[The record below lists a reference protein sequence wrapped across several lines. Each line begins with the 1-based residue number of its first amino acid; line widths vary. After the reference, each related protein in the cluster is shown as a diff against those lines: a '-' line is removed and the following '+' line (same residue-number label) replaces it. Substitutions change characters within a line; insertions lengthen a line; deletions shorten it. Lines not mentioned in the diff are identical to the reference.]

1 MEKTER
7 NKEVLRLYLRRKK
20 SMTIE
25 QIGEKFGITKQR
37 VTQIIKNARS
47 KR

>member
-7 NKEVLRLYLRRKK
+7 NKEILRLYLRRKK